1 MTEEKKSKSFFKSKI
16 LVLILLGVLALTGFA
31 YGRAYYQDYE
41 VKQEIA
47 RLQDEVR
54 NLEVKKLE
62 SLELIEY
69 VRSTAFAEEKARMEL
84 NLAKTGEKMAVVVD
98 KNNTQAEGG
107 QAEEKVVELG
117 NISNIIKWWNYFMG
131 DKSK

>member
-1 MTEEKKSKSFFKSKI
+1 MTEEKKSRSFFKSKI
-16 LVLILLGVLALTGFA
+16 LIIILLGVLALTGFA

-47 RLQDEVR
+47 RLQDEIR

-98 KNNTQAEGG
+98 KDNAQPKGG
-107 QAEEKVVELG
+107 QADEKVVELS